1 MLMFSVLLMPQLIYR
16 GPDNLLILGHIVWP
30 EDREG
35 SDIASNA
42 PKNLRRVS
50 CLFICSLLLQNSA
63 STGRSR
69 WAAPIWR
76 LNFCSRIGLFLSSPC
91 SSQPS
96 PRPGTRATHNTFHLS
111 LSRISRHIVIHL
123 LAIFNLCNYTPC
135 SQYHWANARSCTY
148 SMKRR
153 FVTGLFLPT
162 FLCQRY
168 AQDSSVT
175 RQSFYVG
182 PKSK

>member
-1 MLMFSVLLMPQLIYR
+1 MPQKTCEESHAYLSVHSFCKIR
-16 GPDNLLILGHIVWP
+16 QAL
-30 EDREG
+30 EDRAGQLRFEG
-35 SDIASNA
+35 SSFARESGCFCLRHAQASRHHV
-42 PKNLRRVS
+42 PVPELRTIHS
-50 CLFICSLLLQNSA
+50 IS
-63 STGRSR
+63 
-69 WAAPIWR
+69 
-76 LNFCSRIGLFLSSPC
+76 
-91 SSQPS
+91 
-96 PRPGTRATHNTFHLS
+96 LS